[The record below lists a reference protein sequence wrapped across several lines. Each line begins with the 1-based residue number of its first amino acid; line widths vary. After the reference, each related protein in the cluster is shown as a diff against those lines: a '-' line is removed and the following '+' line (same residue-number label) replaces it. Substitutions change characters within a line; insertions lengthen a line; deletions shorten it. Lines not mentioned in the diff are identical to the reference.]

1 MSGQRG
7 AVVLVRHGETEW
19 SRAGRHTSRTDVP
32 LTDEGRREAAGL
44 AAPLR
49 ARTFGL
55 VLTSPLARA
64 RDTCALAGFGVV
76 ARVDDDLREWD
87 YGDFEGRTTA
97 DIRAAE
103 PGWSL
108 WSEGAPG
115 GETPAAVAVR
125 ADRVIARVRAAS
137 GDVLV
142 FAHAHLLRVLAV
154 RWVGLA
160 ASDGARLALAP
171 ARISVL
177 GYERETAVI
186 EQWNAPAG

>member
-1 MSGQRG
+1 MSAKPR

-32 LTDEGRREAAGL
+32 LTDEGRRAAAAL
-44 AAPLR
+44 AAPLGAR
-49 ARTFGL
+49 AFGL
-55 VLTSPLARA
+55 VLTSPSTRA
-64 RDTCALAGFGVV
+64 RDTCALAGFTAV
-76 ARVDDDLREWD
+76 AHVDDDLREWD

-97 DIRAAE
+97 DIRAE
-103 PGWSL
+103 DPGWSL
-108 WSEGAPG
+108 WSDGAPG
-115 GETPAAVAVR
+115 GEDAEAVASR
-125 ADRVIARVRAAS
+125 ADRVIARIRAAN

-160 ASDGARLALAP
+160 ASDGARLALTP
-171 ARISVL
+171 ARVSVL

-186 EQWNAPAG
+186 EQWNCPAG

>member
-1 MSGQRG
+1 M
-7 AVVLVRHGETEW
+7 VLVRHGETEW

-32 LTDEGRREAAGL
+32 LTDEGRRAAAAL
-44 AAPLR
+44 AAPLG
-49 ARTFGL
+49 ARVFGL
-55 VLTSPLARA
+55 VLTSPSTRA
-64 RDTCALAGFGVV
+64 RDTCALAGFGAV

-97 DIRAAE
+97 DIRAE
-103 PGWSL
+103 DPGWSL
-108 WSEGAPG
+108 WSDGAPG
-115 GETPAAVAVR
+115 GENADAVAAR
-125 ADRVIARVRAAS
+125 ADRVIIRIREAN

-160 ASDGARLALAP
+160 AADGARLALTP
-171 ARISVL
+171 ARVSVL

-186 EQWNAPAG
+186 EQWNCPVI